1 MLYKVAVHGVTIR
14 CSIQLHPVRHDV
26 DGVVTLLQEN
36 DVRYNLCTGVCLKCR
51 IGQSNGSQEFRSLC
65 HIFSGIRIF

>member
-36 DVRYNLCTGVCLKCR
+36 DVRYNLCILTDISNLCGVLLEAVHNISK
-51 IGQSNGSQEFRSLC
+51 
-65 HIFSGIRIF
+65 